1 MDEAAQ
7 IAQAR
12 AMAAAVKAKPS
23 ANKGLRLSL
32 LIELL
37 TQTFT
42 EADSGNLPAPICFL
56 NVTRPYHLLQRA
68 EAASTAIAYQCAST
82 ASLHAKPCAYGQQ
95 LYYWQTKRMLVFL

>member
-7 IAQAR
+7 VAQAR

-37 TQTFT
+37 TEDFT
-42 EADSGNLPAPICFL
+42 AESACF
-56 NVTRPYHLLQRA
+56 HLFLQGHG
-68 EAASTAIAYQCAST
+68 TI
-82 ASLHAKPCAYGQQ
+82 
-95 LYYWQTKRMLVFL
+95 